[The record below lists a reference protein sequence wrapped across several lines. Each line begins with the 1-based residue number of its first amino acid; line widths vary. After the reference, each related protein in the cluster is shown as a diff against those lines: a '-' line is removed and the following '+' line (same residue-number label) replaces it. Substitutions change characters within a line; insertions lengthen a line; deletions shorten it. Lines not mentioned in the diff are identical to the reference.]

1 MSTPERAA
9 AAPSTIA
16 PVADPSTAAIAA
28 QAGLHHQWFLG
39 LQLMVATREG
49 PAVMGDWMFRL
60 FRRQHEE
67 KFLASFDKL
76 GLRGLPHADACA
88 RYHVLS
94 NGIGG
99 VAVEY
104 LPEGPRKAWV
114 RFRYPRWMFDGP
126 AICGLPVEVSRGF
139 LQGWYAHNGVSLG
152 NPRLGFVCV
161 SEDMTGEFGL
171 CGYFQEFDHPLAPDE
186 RLQFRRDERP
196 PAFDPAVQPRPPE
209 AQWPADRLARAERN
223 YAMTYLRNG
232 LAALAAVIGPERA
245 AAHARLSAR
254 LTGLQQFA
262 ALVRRVGAES
272 ADGNAADALDGL
284 ARLFSGMGDTCEP
297 ATTAAGQPAL
307 RHQGL
312 RIVQG
317 LPPDERALLLD
328 AWCQLWVGALAA
340 TRAIHRLQVQPDGD
354 QALRWWIDPDGP
366 AAAAP
371 SNPSDH
377 PPLAQPGDVAR

>member
-1 MSTPERAA
+1 MRTDTP
-9 AAPSTIA
+9 
-16 PVADPSTAAIAA
+16 ADPTDAIAA
-28 QAGLHHQWFLG
+28 QAWLHHQWLLG

-49 PAVMGDWMFRL
+49 PQVMGDWMFKL

-94 NGIGG
+94 NSIGG

-104 LPEGPRKAWV
+104 MPEGPRKAWV

-126 AICGLPVEVSRGF
+126 TICGVPVEVSRGF

-171 CGYFQEFDHPLAPDE
+171 CGYFQEFDAPLAPQE

-196 PAFDPAVQPRPPE
+196 PPYDPALQPRPPE
-209 AQWPADRLARAERN
+209 ALWAPDRLARAERN
-223 YAMTYLRNG
+223 YAMTYIRNG
-232 LAALAAVIGPERA
+232 LATLAAVIGPERA

-262 ALVRRVGAES
+262 ALARRVGAEQ
-272 ADGNAADALDGL
+272 ADGSAASGLDFL
-284 ARLFSGMGDTCEP
+284 ARLFSGMGDACEP
-297 ATTAAGQPAL
+297 ATSDAGWPAL
-307 RHQGL
+307 RQRGL

-317 LPPDERALLLD
+317 LPADERPLLLD
-328 AWCQLWVGALAA
+328 AWCTLWVGALAT
-340 TRAIHRLQVQPDGD
+340 TRAIHRLQVRPEGNE
-354 QALRWWIDPDGP
+354 ALLWWIEPD
-366 AAAAP
+366 
-371 SNPSDH
+371 S
-377 PPLAQPGDVAR
+377 

>member
-1 MSTPERAA
+1 M
-9 AAPSTIA
+9 APTNRPMPTEA
-16 PVADPSTAAIAA
+16 PADTTGAIAA
-28 QAGLHHQWFLG
+28 QAWLHHQWLLG

-49 PAVMGDWMFRL
+49 PQVMGDWMFKL

-94 NGIGG
+94 NSIGG

-104 LPEGPRKAWV
+104 MPESPRKAWV
-114 RFRYPRWMFDGP
+114 RFRYPRWMYDGP
-126 AICGLPVEVSRGF
+126 TICGVPVEVSRGF

-171 CGYFQEFDHPLAPDE
+171 CGYFQEFDQPLAPEE

-196 PAFDPAVQPRPPE
+196 PPYDPALQPRPPE
-209 AQWPADRLARAERN
+209 GLWTPDRLARAERN
-223 YAMTYLRNG
+223 YAMTYIRNG
-232 LAALAAVIGPERA
+232 LAALATVIGPERA

-262 ALVRRVGAES
+262 ALARRVGAQQ
-272 ADGNAADALDGL
+272 ADGSATDGLDFL
-284 ARLFSGMGDTCEP
+284 ARLFSGMGDACEP
-297 ATTAAGQPAL
+297 ATTDAGMPAL
-307 RHQGL
+307 RQRGL

-317 LPPDERALLLD
+317 LPPDERPLLLD
-328 AWCQLWVGALAA
+328 AWCTLWVGALAA

-354 QALRWWIDPDGP
+354 DALLWWIDP
-366 AAAAP
+366 AA
-371 SNPSDH
+371 
-377 PPLAQPGDVAR
+377 

>member
-1 MSTPERAA
+1 MRTESPAEPT
-9 AAPSTIA
+9 
-16 PVADPSTAAIAA
+16 DAIAA
-28 QAGLHHQWFLG
+28 QAWLHHQWLLG

-49 PAVMGDWMFRL
+49 PQVMGDWMFKL

-94 NGIGG
+94 NSIGG

-104 LPEGPRKAWV
+104 MPEGPRKAWV
-114 RFRYPRWMFDGP
+114 RFRYPRWMVDGP
-126 AICGLPVEVSRGF
+126 TICGVPVEVSRGF

-171 CGYFQEFDHPLAPDE
+171 CGYFQEFDQPLAPEE
-186 RLQFRRDERP
+186 RLQFRRNERP
-196 PAFDPAVQPRPPE
+196 PPYDPALQPRPPE
-209 AQWPADRLARAERN
+209 GLWTPDRLARAERN
-223 YAMTYLRNG
+223 YAMTYIRNG

-245 AAHARLSAR
+245 AEHARQSAR

-262 ALVRRVGAES
+262 ALARRVGAAQ
-272 ADGNAADALDGL
+272 ADGSAADGLDLL
-284 ARLFSGMGDTCEP
+284 ARLFSGMGDACEP
-297 ATTAAGQPAL
+297 TTTDAGMPAL
-307 RHQGL
+307 RQRGL

-317 LPPDERALLLD
+317 IPADERPLLLD
-328 AWCQLWVGALAA
+328 AWCTLWVGSLGA

-354 QALRWWIDPDGP
+354 DALLWWIDP
-366 AAAAP
+366 AA
-371 SNPSDH
+371 
-377 PPLAQPGDVAR
+377 

>member
-1 MSTPERAA
+1 MSIDAPHAPPEA
-9 AAPSTIA
+9 
-16 PVADPSTAAIAA
+16 VAA
-28 QAGLHHQWFLG
+28 QAALHHQWFLG

-67 KFLASFDKL
+67 KFLSSFDKL

-126 AICGLPVEVSRGF
+126 AVCGLPVEVSRGF

-171 CGYFQEFDHPLAPDE
+171 CGYFQEFDHELAPDE

-209 AQWPADRLARAERN
+209 ATWSPERLARAERN
-223 YAMTYLRNG
+223 YALTYLRNG
-232 LAALAAVIGPERA
+232 LAALAAVIGPERTA
-245 AAHARLSAR
+245 THARLSAR
-254 LTGLQQFA
+254 LTGLQQFTVLA
-262 ALVRRVGAES
+262 RRVGAQA
-272 ADGNAADALDGL
+272 ADGTAADALDFL
-284 ARLFSGMGDTCEP
+284 ARVLIGMGDACTP
-297 ATTAAGQPAL
+297 ATTPAGQPAL
-307 RHQGL
+307 RQQGL

-317 LPPDERALLLD
+317 LPAAERAPLLD

-340 TRAIHRLQVQPDGD
+340 TRAIHRLQHGLQVGPGGD
-354 QALRWWIDPDGP
+354 EALLWWIDPAASLP
-366 AAAAP
+366 AAA

-377 PPLAQPGDVAR
+377 PPLAQARDVPR

>member
-1 MSTPERAA
+1 MTAPAPATPAA
-9 AAPSTIA
+9 GAL
-16 PVADPSTAAIAA
+16 AA
-28 QAGLHHQWFLG
+28 QAWLHHQWLLG

-49 PAVMGDWMFRL
+49 PQVVGDWMFRL

-94 NGIGG
+94 NSIGG

-104 LPEGPRKAWV
+104 MPESPRKAWV
-114 RFRYPRWMFDGP
+114 RFRYPRWMYDGP
-126 AICGLPVEVSRGF
+126 ALCGVPVEVSRGF

-171 CGYFQEFDHPLAPDE
+171 CGYFQEYDHPLAPEE

-196 PAFDPAVQPRPPE
+196 PPFDPALQPRPPE
-209 AQWPADRLARAERN
+209 GQWTPERLARAERN

-245 AAHARLSAR
+245 AAHARQSAR
-254 LTGLQQFA
+254 LTGLQNFA
-262 ALVRRVGAES
+262 ALARRVDAPH
-272 ADGNAADALDGL
+272 ADGSAADGLDWL
-284 ARLFSGMGDTCEP
+284 ARMLAGMDDPCTP
-297 ATTAAGQPAL
+297 ATTGTGAPAL
-307 RHQGL
+307 RQQGL
-312 RIVQG
+312 RIVRG
-317 LPPDERALLLD
+317 LPADERPLLLD
-328 AWCQLWVGALAA
+328 AWCALWVGALAA
-340 TRAIHRLQVQPDGD
+340 TRAIHRLQVQADGD
-354 QALRWWIDPDGP
+354 DALLWWIEPGDDGVR
-366 AAAAP
+366 AAA
-371 SNPSDH
+371 
-377 PPLAQPGDVAR
+377 G

>member
-1 MSTPERAA
+1 MPAD
-9 AAPSTIA
+9 APSSPTQ
-16 PVADPSTAAIAA
+16 AIAA
-28 QAGLHHQWFLG
+28 QAWLHHQWLLG

-49 PAVMGDWMFRL
+49 PQVMGDWMFRL

-94 NGIGG
+94 NSIGG

-104 LPEGPRKAWV
+104 MPESPRKAWV
-114 RFRYPRWMFDGP
+114 RFRYPRWMYDGP
-126 AICGLPVEVSRGF
+126 AICGVPVEVSRGF

-171 CGYFQEFDHPLAPDE
+171 CGYFQEFDAPLAPQD

-196 PAFDPAVQPRPPE
+196 PPYDPALQPRPPE
-209 AQWPADRLARAERN
+209 ALWTPERLARAERN
-223 YAMTYLRNG
+223 YAMTYIRNG
-232 LAALAAVIGPERA
+232 LVALAAVIGPERA
-245 AAHARLSAR
+245 AAHARHSAR

-262 ALVRRVGAES
+262 ALARRVGAAQ
-272 ADGNAADALDGL
+272 ADGTAAGALAWL
-284 ARLFSGMGDTCEP
+284 ASLLPGMGDACE
-297 ATTAAGQPAL
+297 AATAADGVPAL
-307 RHQGL
+307 RQQGL

-317 LPPDERALLLD
+317 MEGDERRLLLD
-328 AWCQLWVGALAA
+328 AWCTLWVGAVAA
-340 TRAIHRLQVQPDGD
+340 TRAIHQLQVRPDGD
-354 QALRWWIDPDGP
+354 DALLWWI
-366 AAAAP
+366 AP
-371 SNPSDH
+371 
-377 PPLAQPGDVAR
+377 GT

>member
-1 MSTPERAA
+1 MNTDAHT
-9 AAPSTIA
+9 APSPA
-16 PVADPSTAAIAA
+16 QADAIAA
-28 QAGLHHQWFLG
+28 QAWLHHQWFLG

-104 LPEGPRKAWV
+104 LSEGPRKAWV

-171 CGYFQEFDHPLAPDE
+171 CGYFQEFDHVLAPDE

-209 AQWPADRLARAERN
+209 AQWSPERLARAERN
-223 YAMTYLRNG
+223 YALTYLRNG
-232 LAALAAVIGPERA
+232 LAALAGVIGPERA

-262 ALVRRVGAES
+262 ALARRVVAVN
-272 ADGNAADALDGL
+272 ADGTAADALDFL
-284 ARLFSGMGDTCEP
+284 ARVLVGMGDACTP
-297 ATTAAGQPAL
+297 ITTLAGLPAL
-307 RHQGL
+307 RHHGL

-317 LPPDERALLLD
+317 LPAGERALLLD

-340 TRAIHRLQVQPDGD
+340 TRAIHRLQVQPDGPEG
-354 QALRWWIDPDGP
+354 LLWWVNPAGAPPSP
-366 AAAAP
+366 AA
-371 SNPSDH
+371 
-377 PPLAQPGDVAR
+377 G

>member
-1 MSTPERAA
+1 MRTDTP
-9 AAPSTIA
+9 
-16 PVADPSTAAIAA
+16 ADPTDAIAA
-28 QAGLHHQWFLG
+28 QAWLHHQWLLG

-49 PAVMGDWMFRL
+49 PQVMGDWMFKL

-94 NGIGG
+94 NSIGG

-104 LPEGPRKAWV
+104 MPEGPRKAWV

-126 AICGLPVEVSRGF
+126 TICGVPVEVSRGF

-171 CGYFQEFDHPLAPDE
+171 CGYFQEFDAPLAPQE

-196 PAFDPAVQPRPPE
+196 PPYDPALQPRPPE
-209 AQWPADRLARAERN
+209 ALWAPDRLARAERN
-223 YAMTYLRNG
+223 YAMTYIRNG
-232 LAALAAVIGPERA
+232 LATLAAVIGPERA

-262 ALVRRVGAES
+262 ALARRVGAEQ
-272 ADGNAADALDGL
+272 ADGSAASGLDLL
-284 ARLFSGMGDTCEP
+284 ARLFSGMGDACEP
-297 ATTAAGQPAL
+297 ATSDAGWPAL
-307 RHQGL
+307 RQRGL

-317 LPPDERALLLD
+317 LPADERPLLLD
-328 AWCQLWVGALAA
+328 AWCTLWVGALAT
-340 TRAIHRLQVQPDGD
+340 TRAIHRLQVRPEGNE
-354 QALRWWIDPDGP
+354 ALLWWIEPD
-366 AAAAP
+366 
-371 SNPSDH
+371 S
-377 PPLAQPGDVAR
+377 

>member
-1 MSTPERAA
+1 MPTEAAVAST
-9 AAPSTIA
+9 
-16 PVADPSTAAIAA
+16 DAIAA
-28 QAGLHHQWFLG
+28 QAWLHHQWLLG

-49 PAVMGDWMFRL
+49 PQVMGDWMFRL

-94 NGIGG
+94 NSIGG

-104 LPEGPRKAWV
+104 MPEGPHKAWV
-114 RFRYPRWMFDGP
+114 RFRYPRWMYDGP
-126 AICGLPVEVSRGF
+126 TICGVPVEVSRGF

-171 CGYFQEFDHPLAPDE
+171 CGYFQEFEQPLAPDE

-196 PAFDPAVQPRPPE
+196 PPFDPALQPRLPE
-209 AQWPADRLARAERN
+209 GRWTADRLARAERN
-223 YAMTYLRNG
+223 YAMTYIRNG
-232 LAALAAVIGPERA
+232 LASLAAVLGPERA
-245 AAHARLSAR
+245 AGHARLSAR

-262 ALVRRVGAES
+262 ALARRVGAEQ
-272 ADGNAADALDGL
+272 ADGSAADGLDFL
-284 ARLFSGMGDTCEP
+284 ARLFGGMGDVCEP
-297 ATTAAGQPAL
+297 ATTGAGWPAL
-307 RHQGL
+307 RQRGL

-317 LPPDERALLLD
+317 IHADERPLLLD
-328 AWCQLWVGALAA
+328 AWCALWVGALAA
-340 TRAIHRLQVQPDGD
+340 SRAIHRLQVRPDGD
-354 QALRWWIDPDGP
+354 DALLWWIDPADAEVL
-366 AAAAP
+366 AA
-371 SNPSDH
+371 
-377 PPLAQPGDVAR
+377 VA

>member
-1 MSTPERAA
+1 MAQEESP
-9 AAPSTIA
+9 APRDALT
-16 PVADPSTAAIAA
+16 DAIAA
-28 QAGLHHQWFLG
+28 QAWLHHQWFLG

-49 PAVMGDWMFRL
+49 PPVMGDWMFRL

-94 NGIGG
+94 NSMGG

-104 LPEGPRKAWV
+104 MPEGPRKAWV
-114 RFRYPRWMFDGP
+114 RFRYPRWMYDGP
-126 AICGLPVEVSRGF
+126 ALCGMPVEVSRGF

-171 CGYFQEFDHPLAPDE
+171 CGYFQEFDDPLAPEE

-196 PAFDPAVQPRPPE
+196 PPFDAALQPRPPE
-209 AQWPADRLARAERN
+209 GLWTPDRLARAERN
-223 YAMTYLRNG
+223 YAMTYIRNG
-232 LAALAAVIGPERA
+232 LAALAATIGPERA
-245 AAHARLSAR
+245 ATHARQSAR

-262 ALVRRVGAES
+262 ALARRVGAGQ
-272 ADGNAADALDGL
+272 ADGSAADGLDFL
-284 ARLFSGMGDTCEP
+284 ARLFSGMGDACEP
-297 ATTAAGQPAL
+297 ATTGAGLPAL
-307 RHQGL
+307 RQRGM

-317 LPPDERALLLD
+317 IAADERPLLLD
-328 AWCQLWVGALAA
+328 AWCTLWVGALAA
-340 TRAIHRLQVQPDGD
+340 TRAIHRLRFQPEGDG
-354 QALRWWIDPDGP
+354 ALLWWIDPVETP
-366 AAAAP
+366 A
-371 SNPSDH
+371 SH
-377 PPLAQPGDVAR
+377 PRPITPP